1 MGRGRVVLERIEN
14 KINRQVTFSK
24 RRNGLLKKAYELSVL
39 CDAQVALIISSS
51 RGKLYEF
58 GSTDVNKILERYR
71 QCCYSLQGNVAENE
85 TQNLYQEVSTLKVKY
100 ESLQLSQRH
109 LLGEDLEK
117 LRLKELVNL
126 ENQLDKTLS
135 KARQRKTE
143 MMYDRLEEL
152 RQKEN
157 DLGEKN
163 KQLKSEL
170 EEVEGHAQA
179 TLQGPGELPLTKDN
193 GIESEDPTLRLQI
206 WDHQPV
212 PQEKAADDDQ
222 GRTMVGGSK
231 SNCSQRGWL
240 L

>member
-85 TQNLYQEVSTLKVKY
+85 TQNLYQEVSKLKVKY

-179 TLQGPGELPLTKDN
+179 TLQSPGGLPLTKDN
-193 GIESEDPTLRLQI
+193 RTESEDPTLRLQI

-212 PQEKAADDDQ
+212 PQEKATDDDQ
-222 GRTMVGGSK
+222 RRTMVGGSK
-231 SNCSQRGWL
+231 SNCNQRGWL